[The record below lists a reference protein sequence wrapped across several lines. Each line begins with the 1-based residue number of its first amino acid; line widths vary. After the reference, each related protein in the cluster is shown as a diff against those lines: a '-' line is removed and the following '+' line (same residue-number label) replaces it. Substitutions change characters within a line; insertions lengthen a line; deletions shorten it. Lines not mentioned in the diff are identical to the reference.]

1 MKVPVYETIISSYT
15 QKVFLSCSVAENSFE
30 YEFETDRKLSL
41 DMRDTHLSLN
51 LQLFKGQLFDA
62 FKKEKWENKAKLEDA
77 AEEEPEPYLTY
88 VYNLLHSLFSNCEV
102 FFKNTMV

>member
-30 YEFETDRKLSL
+30 IEFETDRKLSL

-51 LQLFKGQLFDA
+51 LQFFKGQLFDA
-62 FKKEKWENKAKLEDA
+62 FKKKGKIRQNQRMNQKRNQN
-77 AEEEPEPYLTY
+77 LT
-88 VYNLLHSLFSNCEV
+88 
-102 FFKNTMV
+102 